1 VNHQMKSFIKITL
14 LLFLPVL
21 SIAQEKNIDSLKAVY
36 RDASTDSAR
45 YATGR
50 ALYYY
55 YEELNRDSALYYADE
70 NLKLAQKN
78 SKKLAEAA
86 SLVIKGYQLLHEG
99 KYPASLKC
107 LLEAL
112 KITEDKN
119 NKQEPWPVVTIEP
132 SPGKS
137 RLLLLSITHH
147 MFGILMEQTQNIE
160 QQIFHFKEALR
171 IAKEIGNKNRQLLSA
186 MNLGSSYLATNKLD
200 SALAFSM
207 EANRISDES
216 SLYKYKGFILSI
228 IGDVYLKKGNK
239 ALAKKYYYEG
249 LRSAQEQQNFASIAR
264 NNIRLINCFLDEGK
278 KDSLLIFA
286 LRNMEVV
293 RTLGT
298 TVGQGDNP
306 NNIGSAYENLYL
318 AYKLNDQFDSAFKYQ
333 GLALIAKDSLYKER
347 IKNLA
352 EFQNMSFSEQLRLQ
366 NLETEKVIN
375 ENKVRIYFLLAGI
388 AILLLLAIFFYIN
401 YRQKHK
407 AKIKIEKAYDDL
419 KVTQQQLIQSAK
431 MASLGE
437 LTAGIAHE
445 IQNPLNFVN
454 NFSEVNKELLDELM
468 EERQKAQGMGPQ
480 EIENKVLDDIKTN
493 EEKINH
499 HGRRADAIVK
509 GMLQHSRSST
519 GQKELTDINALAEE
533 YLRLA
538 YHGLRA
544 KDKSFNAGIKTDFDG
559 SIGQIKIVPEDLGR
573 AILNLINNAFYAV
586 NEKAKLQSALGGYK
600 PLVLVSTK
608 RKENIIE
615 IKIRDNGNGIPGRI
629 IDKIFQPFFTT
640 KPTGLGTGLGLS
652 LAYDIVKAHG
662 GEIEV
667 ETNEGEG
674 SAFIIGL
681 PARTL

>member
-1 VNHQMKSFIKITL
+1 
-14 LLFLPVL
+14 
-21 SIAQEKNIDSLKAVY
+21 
-36 RDASTDSAR
+36 
-45 YATGR
+45 
-50 ALYYY
+50 
-55 YEELNRDSALYYADE
+55 
-70 NLKLAQKN
+70 
-78 SKKLAEAA
+78 
-86 SLVIKGYQLLHEG
+86 
-99 KYPASLKC
+99 
-107 LLEAL
+107 
-112 KITEDKN
+112 
-119 NKQEPWPVVTIEP
+119 
-132 SPGKS
+132 
-137 RLLLLSITHH
+137 
-147 MFGILMEQTQNIE
+147 MEQTQNIQ

-171 IAKEIGNKNRQLLSA
+171 IAKEIGNINRQLLSA
-186 MNLGSSYLATNKLD
+186 MNLGSSYLAINNLD

-207 EANRISDES
+207 EANRISDQS

-228 IGDVYLKKGNK
+228 IGDVYLKKGDK
-239 ALAKKYYYEG
+239 VLAKEYYYAG
-249 LRSAQEQQNFASIAR
+249 LKSAQQQANLASIAR
-264 NNIRLINCFLDEGK
+264 NNIRLIHSFLDEGK
-278 KDSLLIFA
+278 KDSLLIYA
-286 LRNMEVV
+286 LRNIEIV
-293 RTLGT
+293 RSLGT
-298 TVGQGDNP
+298 TVGQGESP

-347 IKNLA
+347 IKSLS
-352 EFQNMSFSEQLRLQ
+352 EFQNMSFSEQMRLQ
-366 NLETEKVIN
+366 NLETERVIN
-375 ENKVRIYFLLAGI
+375 ENKVRTYFLLAGI
-388 AILLLLAIFFYIN
+388 AILLLLAIFLYIN

-407 AKIKIEKAYDDL
+407 AKIKIEKAYNDL

-454 NFSEVNKELLDELM
+454 NFSEVNKELIDELM
-468 EERQKAQGMGPQ
+468 EERQRAQGTRPQ
-480 EIENKVLDDIKTN
+480 EMENKVLDDIKTN

-509 GMLQHSRSST
+509 GMLQHSRSGT
-519 GQKELTDINALAEE
+519 GQKELTDINALADE

-544 KDKSFNAGIKTDFDG
+544 KDKSFNAGIKTDFDS
-559 SIGQIKIVPEDLGR
+559 SIGQVKIVPEDLGR
-573 AILNLINNAFYAV
+573 AIVNLINNAFYAV
-586 NEKAKLQSALGGYK
+586 NEKAKLQAAGPPPDSHRDGQASYK

-608 RKENIIE
+608 RKGNIIE
-615 IKIRDNGNGIPGRI
+615 IKIRDNGNGIPGKI

>member
-1 VNHQMKSFIKITL
+1 
-14 LLFLPVL
+14 
-21 SIAQEKNIDSLKAVY
+21 
-36 RDASTDSAR
+36 
-45 YATGR
+45 
-50 ALYYY
+50 
-55 YEELNRDSALYYADE
+55 
-70 NLKLAQKN
+70 
-78 SKKLAEAA
+78 
-86 SLVIKGYQLLHEG
+86 
-99 KYPASLKC
+99 
-107 LLEAL
+107 
-112 KITEDKN
+112 
-119 NKQEPWPVVTIEP
+119 
-132 SPGKS
+132 
-137 RLLLLSITHH
+137 
-147 MFGILMEQTQNIE
+147 
-160 QQIFHFKEALR
+160 
-171 IAKEIGNKNRQLLSA
+171 
-186 MNLGSSYLATNKLD
+186 
-200 SALAFSM
+200 
-207 EANRISDES
+207 
-216 SLYKYKGFILSI
+216 
-228 IGDVYLKKGNK
+228 
-239 ALAKKYYYEG
+239 
-249 LRSAQEQQNFASIAR
+249 
-264 NNIRLINCFLDEGK
+264 
-278 KDSLLIFA
+278 
-286 LRNMEVV
+286 
-293 RTLGT
+293 
-298 TVGQGDNP
+298 
-306 NNIGSAYENLYL
+306 
-318 AYKLNDQFDSAFKYQ
+318 
-333 GLALIAKDSLYKER
+333 
-347 IKNLA
+347 
-352 EFQNMSFSEQLRLQ
+352 
-366 NLETEKVIN
+366 LETEKVIN

-468 EERQKAQGMGPQ
+468 EERQKAQGLGPQ

-573 AILNLINNAFYAV
+573 AILNLINNAFYEV

>member
-1 VNHQMKSFIKITL
+1 
-14 LLFLPVL
+14 
-21 SIAQEKNIDSLKAVY
+21 
-36 RDASTDSAR
+36 
-45 YATGR
+45 
-50 ALYYY
+50 
-55 YEELNRDSALYYADE
+55 
-70 NLKLAQKN
+70 
-78 SKKLAEAA
+78 
-86 SLVIKGYQLLHEG
+86 
-99 KYPASLKC
+99 
-107 LLEAL
+107 
-112 KITEDKN
+112 
-119 NKQEPWPVVTIEP
+119 
-132 SPGKS
+132 
-137 RLLLLSITHH
+137 
-147 MFGILMEQTQNIE
+147 
-160 QQIFHFKEALR
+160 
-171 IAKEIGNKNRQLLSA
+171 

-228 IGDVYLKKGNK
+228 IGDVYLKKGDK

-249 LRSAQEQQNFASIAR
+249 LRSAQEQRNFASIAR

-278 KDSLLIFA
+278 KDSLLIYA